1 MLVSC
6 VFHHSKA
13 QSFIFVIFLPL
24 LSVYLLLVK
33 TRDGETLEE
42 VRSRK
47 GSNRAALGNLH
58 ECLRELV
65 GMIRLSGVA
74 RKGAPEIES
83 KTKTE
88 KKKGATKK
96 KATPE
101 SKTSPS
107 NKDVV
112 DSISFDD
119 LGSRKTGYEKEVG
132 EAGAVD
138 EDALQDELDGLDFG
152 DDESSV
158 DDDSVDLR

>member
-1 MLVSC
+1 
-6 VFHHSKA
+6 
-13 QSFIFVIFLPL
+13 
-24 LSVYLLLVK
+24 
-33 TRDGETLEE
+33 
-42 VRSRK
+42 
-47 GSNRAALGNLH
+47 
-58 ECLRELV
+58 
-65 GMIRLSGVA
+65 MIRLSGVA
-74 RKGAPEIES
+74 RKGAPEIGS

-101 SKTSPS
+101 AKTSPS

-119 LGSRKTGYEKEVG
+119 LASRKTGYEKEVG
-132 EAGAVD
+132 EADAVD
-138 EDALQDELDGLDFG
+138 QDALQDELDGLDFG

>member
-6 VFHHSKA
+6 VLA
-13 QSFIFVIFLPL
+13 QSFIFIIFLSL
-24 LSVYLLLVK
+24 LSLYLLLVK

-47 GSNRAALGNLH
+47 GSNKAALGNLH
-58 ECLRELV
+58 ECFKELV

-74 RKGAPEIES
+74 RTGAPEVES

-101 SKTSPS
+101 AKTSPG
-107 NKDVV
+107 NEDVA
-112 DSISFDD
+112 DSVSFDD
-119 LGSRKTGYEKEVG
+119 LASLKTGYEKEVG
-132 EAGAVD
+132 EADAVD
-138 EDALQDELDGLDFG
+138 QDALQDELDGLDFG

-158 DDDSVDLR
+158 DDDDVDLR